1 MHPSSFIAT
10 LAFAVAAMAS
20 PACKMPTYEPN
31 PNPNPIPDTI
41 PGPNSNPSP
50 NQNPNTN
57 PNPDLKPKPEQKPE
71 PEQKPKPVQKPN
83 PESSTSLAAG
93 TNMGGTIYKYE
104 LDQCL
109 KDFETQ
115 GACELKA
122 NYPNSNPNKL
132 SLVALPSVEFDKA
145 GKDKVCGKVI
155 SMTYNGKTQQA
166 LVADRNA
173 GAKPSIDMCTDV
185 WKEFG
190 LEVAVGRLEGGID
203 WSIADA

>member
-1 MHPSSFIAT
+1 
-10 LAFAVAAMAS
+10 
-20 PACKMPTYEPN
+20 
-31 PNPNPIPDTI
+31 
-41 PGPNSNPSP
+41 
-50 NQNPNTN
+50 
-57 PNPDLKPKPEQKPE
+57 
-71 PEQKPKPVQKPN
+71 
-83 PESSTSLAAG
+83 
-93 TNMGGTIYKYE
+93 MGGTIYKYE

-145 GKDKVCGKVI
+145 GKNKVCGKVI
-155 SMTYNGKTQQA
+155 SMTYKGITQQA
-166 LVADRNA
+166 VVADRNA

-185 WKEFG
+185 WEKLG
-190 LEVAVGRLEGGID
+190 VAVSVGRLEGGID